1 MSKGYTTV
9 KSHKRKLPKLGS
21 GKRFAKIE
29 EKAKESGARDPAAVA
44 AAAGR
49 AAHGQ
54 AAMTRYS
61 EMGRAHH
68 HAPSLKEIQARRG
81 GGK

>member
-1 MSKGYTTV
+1 MSKYTTV
-9 KSHKRKLPKLGS
+9 KAHKRKLPKLGS
-21 GKRFAKIE
+21 GKRFAEVE

-54 AAMTRYS
+54 AQMTHYS
-61 EMGRAHH
+61 QMGKHRA
-68 HAPSLKEIQARRG
+68 ASLAEVQARRRG
-81 GGK
+81 G

>member
-1 MSKGYTTV
+1 MSKTHTTV
-9 KSHKRKLPKLGS
+9 KAHKRKLPKLGS
-21 GKRFAKIE
+21 GKRFAAIE

-61 EMGRAHH
+61 EMGRHRS
-68 HAPSLKEIQARRG
+68 PTLREVQARRG